1 MRRGQKEGGGRE
13 EGRRRGGGGGRR
25 RVEER
30 RKAEKYDPRLPFLLL
45 IISRASTFST
55 VPLLTY
61 GLQLLA
67 QVVCVEC
74 GVGSSRSLN
83 FRGTQIPSRPQVS
96 G

>member
-1 MRRGQKEGGGRE
+1 
-13 EGRRRGGGGGRR
+13 
-25 RVEER
+25 
-30 RKAEKYDPRLPFLLL
+30 
-45 IISRASTFST
+45 
-55 VPLLTY
+55 LTY